1 MECAKPLNP
10 FLKPCMILMKNVL
23 FISYDGMTD
32 PLGQSQVIPYL
43 EGLKKHGYNIF
54 LLSCEKKAP
63 YLRKKTAVKKIMN
76 DAGIHWF
83 PINYSKKPPVLSTL
97 FDLAKLR
104 QAAKSI
110 HLKHRIHLVH
120 TRPGIP
126 ALVGYWMKRKF
137 GVKFLNDIRD
147 FYADSRVDGGIWNK
161 SQFIYNVIY
170 RYFKHQEAL
179 QVKYSDGIVCLT
191 HAAEAIIQQWPSYNP
206 ITPVSVIPCSVD
218 LDLFNPA
225 NVNKSEAE
233 KFRSQMGLKT
243 GDFIISYLGSVG
255 GWYLVAEMMRFFK
268 RLLQQIPDAK
278 FLFISP
284 DFHAHVKE
292 IAASYDVPANNVIFA
307 HAERREVPV
316 FLSLSSYSLFFIKP
330 CYSKL
335 SSSPTKHGEIMA
347 MGIPVITNSGVGDLS
362 TIVKKYKSG
371 FVADDFTDASFDGI
385 IHQIEISTFDRNQI
399 RDGAE
404 AYYSLE
410 KAVVAY
416 SVMYDRILRHP

>member
-1 MECAKPLNP
+1 MEN
-10 FLKPCMILMKNVL
+10 IL

-43 EGLKKHGYNIF
+43 EGLRKHGYNIF

-63 YLRKKTAVKKIMN
+63 YLRKKTAVKKIMDN
-76 DAGIHWF
+76 AGIHWF
-83 PINYSKKPPVLSTL
+83 PVYYSKRPPVISTL

-104 QAAKSI
+104 QAAKNI
-110 HLKHRIHLVH
+110 HIKHQIQLVH

-126 ALVGYWMKRKF
+126 SLVGYWMKRRF

-161 SQFIYNVIY
+161 SNLIYNGIY

-191 HAAEAIIQQWPSYNP
+191 HAAEGIIKQWPSYNP
-206 ITPVSVIPCSVD
+206 VTPISVIPSSVD
-218 LDLFNPA
+218 LQLFDPE
-225 NVNKSEAE
+225 NVDHAEAE
-233 KFRSQMGLKT
+233 KFRSQLGIKK
-243 GDFIISYLGSVG
+243 GDFVISYLGSIG

-268 RLLQQIPDAK
+268 RLLRQIPDAK

-284 DFHAHVKE
+284 DFHAHIKE
-292 IAASYDVPANNVIFA
+292 TAAKYDVPANNVIFA

-316 FLSLSSYSLFFIKP
+316 FLSLSRYSLFFIKP

-347 MGIPVITNSGVGDLS
+347 MGIPVITNGGVGDVSNL
-362 TIVKKYKSG
+362 VKKYKSG
-371 FVADDFTDASFDGI
+371 FVADDFTDDSFDDI
-385 IHQIEISTFDRNQI
+385 IQQLEISTFDRNQI
-399 RDGAE
+399 RAGAE
-404 AYYSLE
+404 AFYSLE
-410 KAVVAY
+410 KAVMSYA
-416 SVMYDRILRHP
+416 VMYDRILKHI